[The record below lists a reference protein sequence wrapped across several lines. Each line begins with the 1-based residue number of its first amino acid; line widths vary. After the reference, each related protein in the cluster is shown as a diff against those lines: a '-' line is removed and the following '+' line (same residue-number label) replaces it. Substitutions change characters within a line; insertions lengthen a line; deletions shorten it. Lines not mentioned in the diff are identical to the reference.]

1 MHTYIIYFRGFVVG
15 SQSLLTWGFCPG
27 SSRAPTSLCRRPR
40 TGQFWSAAAARRHN
54 WRRRQRRGAAR
65 RPKKIPKNFV
75 LSSKFSE
82 DLFTHR
88 KLQQNKYIATIASA
102 VRPQI
107 IGGGQQISSKIPEKI
122 SFYRNNFLM

>member
-1 MHTYIIYFRGFVVG
+1 V
-15 SQSLLTWGFCPG
+15 
-27 SSRAPTSLCRRPR
+27 
-40 TGQFWSAAAARRHN
+40 SAAAHRSILVGGGGAAA
-54 WRRRQRRGAAR
+54 QLAAAAGRRGSGGGR
-65 RPKKIPKNFV
+65 RGGPKKIPKNFV

-122 SFYRNNFLM
+122 SFYRNNFLMTFS

>member
-27 SSRAPTSLCRRPR
+27 RAVR
-40 TGQFWSAAAARRHN
+40 RRHCV
-54 WRRRQRRGAAR
+54 G

-75 LSSKFSE
+75 LFSKFSE
-82 DLFTHR
+82 HLFTHR

-122 SFYRNNFLM
+122 SFYRNNFLITFS